1 MAQNFSFNDFF
12 KSSVDMN
19 DLVSSGR
26 RNMETAS
33 EINQIVVEN
42 AQAVTRR
49 QAEIARDNVEAALE
63 AGKELMSGGAS
74 QDNLAKQADVARGFF
89 ESSLANAREITEM
102 LTKSS
107 FEAYDVLN
115 RRAAE
120 SMEEVSKVSAKVAK
134 KKSA

>member
-1 MAQNFSFNDFF
+1 MAQNFAFNDFF
-12 KSSVDMN
+12 KSNVDMN
-19 DLVSSGR
+19 DFVSTGR

-63 AGKELMSGGAS
+63 ASKELMSGGAS
-74 QDNLAKQADVARGFF
+74 QGNLSKQADVARSFF